1 MKVLNLKP
9 TKGVSRENFIF
20 RGIMEL
26 SIWDLGGQQRYMDR
40 YFSEKQRELVF
51 SEVMTAVF
59 MLDSAADEPRLKE
72 IFDNFMKYIF
82 EFSPQVEKVFV
93 LLNKIDLQES
103 KEDEIYELLIAKLT
117 DDMKSKIAFTPV
129 SVKEGSAQHRLI
141 EILDYKIQQNTLAL
155 QRLGKIRYML
165 DQLKTITLSE
175 YFLFNQPDGLII
187 ASTLGKI
194 ELSHKLQFMKLEIG
208 TLESN
213 IYQIFTKIMNLS
225 DSPLSPLELSTV
237 IYESDNNYIIV
248 KEVSNGSVLMIV
260 TKNKTSETF
269 KAVIDSLNGEEYK
282 KLKEYINKNEF
293 SL

>member
-9 TKGVSRENFIF
+9 TKGISRENFIF

-26 SIWDLGGQQRYMDR
+26 SVWDLGGQQLYIDR

-59 MLDSAADEPRLKE
+59 MVDSAAEEPKLKE

-82 EFSPQVEKVFV
+82 EFSPGIDVVYV

-103 KEDEIYELLIAKLT
+103 KEDQIYELLVKGMS
-117 DDMKSKIAFTPV
+117 DDLKSKVAFTPV

-155 QRLGKIRYML
+155 QKLGKIRHML
-165 DQLKTITLSE
+165 DQLKLATLSE
-175 YFLFNQPDGLII
+175 YFLFNQPDGLLI
-187 ASTLGKI
+187 ASTLGKF
-194 ELSHKLQFMKLEIG
+194 EHKPLQFMKFEIG
-208 TLESN
+208 TLDSN

-225 DSPLSPLELSTV
+225 DATISPLELSTV
-237 IYESDNNYIIV
+237 IYESDNNYILV
-248 KEVSNGSVLMIV
+248 REVSNGSVLMIV
-260 TKNKTSETF
+260 TKNKSEETF
-269 KAVIDSLNGEEYK
+269 NTVINSLNGEEFK
-282 KLKEYINKNEF
+282 KLKTFINKDEF
-293 SL
+293 

>member
-26 SIWDLGGQQRYMDR
+26 SIWDLGGQQLYMDR

-59 MLDSAADEPRLKE
+59 MVDSAGDEPRLKE
-72 IFDNFMKYIF
+72 IFDNFLKYIF
-82 EFSPQVEKVFV
+82 EFSPQIEKVFV

-103 KEDEIYELLIAKLT
+103 NEDEKYQILIDKLT
-117 DDMKSKIAFTPV
+117 DDMKNRIAFTPV

-141 EILDYKIQQNTLAL
+141 EILDHNIQQNTLAL
-155 QRLGKIRYML
+155 QKLGKIRHML
-165 DQLKTITLSE
+165 DQLKASTFSE

-213 IYQIFTKIMNLS
+213 IYQIFTKITNLS
-225 DSPLSPLELSTV
+225 DTPLSPLELSTV
-237 IYESDNNYIIV
+237 IYESDNNYIVV

-260 TKNKTSETF
+260 TKNKTPEAF
-269 KAVIDSLNGEEYK
+269 KTVIDSLNGEDYK
-282 KLKEYINKNEF
+282 ILKEYLNKNEV
-293 SL
+293 

>member
-9 TKGVSRENFIF
+9 TKGISRENFIF

-26 SIWDLGGQQRYMDR
+26 SLWDLGGQQLYMDR
-40 YFSEKQRELVF
+40 YFSEKKRELVF

-59 MLDSAADEPRLKE
+59 MVDSAAIEPRLKE
-72 IFDNFMKYIF
+72 IFDNFLKYIF
-82 EFSPQVEKVFV
+82 EFSPQVEKVYV

-103 KEDEIYELLIAKLT
+103 TEDEIYELLMDKLS
-117 DDMKSKIAFTPV
+117 DDMKNKLAFTPV

-155 QRLGKIRYML
+155 QKLGKIRHML
-165 DQLKTITLSE
+165 DQLKVITISE

-194 ELSHKLQFMKLEIG
+194 ELQHKLQFMKLEIG

-269 KAVIDSLNGEEYK
+269 KTVIDSLNGEEYK
-282 KLKEYINKNEF
+282 KLKEYLNKNEI
-293 SL
+293 